1 MYMKL
6 KPYNRL
12 YRSRDFVFLRHVFRD
27 HNTHFMIDKSIENIN
42 YPPFTTIVRGFMT
55 ILWSVRKLQNST
67 QLIADIEVQNEG
79 YLNATQN
86 LNLTLKFLKCLS
98 NLQNTIIDS
107 RETLKNFNVFS
118 ENWIVKTPE
127 YEEKLK
133 REGEL

>member
-1 MYMKL
+1 
-6 KPYNRL
+6 
-12 YRSRDFVFLRHVFRD
+12 
-27 HNTHFMIDKSIENIN
+27 
-42 YPPFTTIVRGFMT
+42 MT